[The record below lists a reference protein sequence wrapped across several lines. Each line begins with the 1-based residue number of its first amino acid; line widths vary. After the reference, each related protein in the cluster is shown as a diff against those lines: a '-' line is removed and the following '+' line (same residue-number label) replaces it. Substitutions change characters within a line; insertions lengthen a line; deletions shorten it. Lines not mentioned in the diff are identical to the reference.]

1 MWKKLKFKFELLK
14 KMYEV
19 FTCRRKIPFK
29 IPYKMITD
37 QILRDFLYKI
47 SFGRLINF
55 TREFLNTFE
64 EELFRKGFPI

>member
-1 MWKKLKFKFELLK
+1 
-14 KMYEV
+14 
-19 FTCRRKIPFK
+19 
-29 IPYKMITD
+29 MITD
-37 QILRDFLYKI
+37 QILRDLLYKI